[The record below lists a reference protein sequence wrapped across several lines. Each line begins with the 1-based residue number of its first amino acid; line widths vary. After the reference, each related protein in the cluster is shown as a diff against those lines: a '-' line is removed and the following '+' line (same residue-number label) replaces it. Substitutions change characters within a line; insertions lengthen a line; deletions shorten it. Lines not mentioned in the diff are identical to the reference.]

1 MIASGLIAAASVC
14 AASRSASGRGL
25 GRTRRPEARGR
36 ADRQGWQRRAD
47 DVGRQRQVDGAGRRA
62 ARNRERAVDHRLE
75 LIAPPQLVVP
85 LHELAHQAA
94 LVERLLGPVDALA
107 ARGRQSAFGDGGPAG
122 QHQHRDPGARGV
134 DHPAERVGGP
144 GQRVHHHRL
153 GSARDHRV
161 AVGHRHRRDL
171 VGHGDRPQ
179 AAGPAQGLP
188 FGERFDDRGKV
199 GAGAAPEET
208 ADAAGLQ
215 ELEQPLGHSLDVQTM
230 SRHGRVGLQLVIPL
244 DLPAQRD
251 RVRHVDDESVVPVL
265 PHPTI
270 PAHLPGTR

>member
-1 MIASGLIAAASVC
+1 MATASPEGSAWAGNHGVSDSI
-14 AASRSASGRGL
+14 SRTTSASPTSAPASKPWQRMIPREVEMGRPGLDHRQRQAVGKLDQRLGRGRVPSQRRGDRQRVDRRRERLRGLAQRVGRGL
-25 GRTRRPEARGR
+25 GRTRRPEAGGR

-47 DVGRQRQVDGAGRRA
+47 DVGRQRQVDGA
-62 ARNRERAVDHRLE
+62 
-75 LIAPPQLVVP
+75 
-85 LHELAHQAA
+85 A
-94 LVERLLGPVDALA
+94 L
-107 ARGRQSAFGDGGPAG
+107 
-122 QHQHRDPGARGV
+122 
-134 DHPAERVGGP
+134 
-144 GQRVHHHRL
+144 
-153 GSARDHRV
+153 
-161 AVGHRHRRDL
+161 
-171 VGHGDRPQ
+171 
-179 AAGPAQGLP
+179 GLP
-188 FGERFDDRGKV
+188 FGERFDDRRKV

-215 ELEQPLGHSLDVQTM
+215 QLEQPLGHALDVQTM